1 MGPPLTPGHR
11 VIASPTMFPSLQFNT
26 PDIYSNS
33 PFQQPQTAPSY
44 PQQRLFWDGHANMN
58 TSNGLQPYQDPFAM
72 TQGQFDQPFGSS
84 STIIP
89 SFGGSPSFSQSQSY
103 DLPAMS
109 QPMSASYIDGAAFPA
124 PFSTSPRTMPPQND
138 NPSMFLSSPARRF
151 GNAESSQPQT
161 VQSLARDKP
170 AYHHQIEESRREREA
185 KRARKTDVRHP
196 SVTRSVME
204 ALRRPV
210 SPVKDSRPG
219 LKRSLTHSG
228 VGAKQAHLRQQSH
241 VSFLDTAS
249 NGSGSTARSRN
260 GRSSPLKNL
269 TDSINRQNNSSRN
282 SNRTSLSLTIDEN
295 GVAKTVIKEN
305 MNESDMDMDDSS
317 SDSGTSSRDDGD
329 FEMHRSQQNSFAFP
343 EEEEYTQPTHIAPS
357 RLQGHSKS
365 SSYSTMTSSSSAWQS
380 SKNSSTYSRGA
391 PLARG
396 HPPRK
401 PAALN
406 GTVEVVPTG
415 DAQQALKAIL
425 QDRPRSTSTVSSRQS
440 VQFNSS
446 PPIHQNNFS
455 TFNASPTTITDPD
468 LGTPSTDRESYISN
482 GSTRCVC
489 SSNTPESAS
498 LMIQWYG

>member
-1 MGPPLTPGHR
+1 MGPPQTPGHR
-11 VIASPTMFPSLQFNT
+11 VVVSPTMFPSLQFNT
-26 PDIYSNS
+26 PDIFSNS

-44 PQQRLFWDGHANMN
+44 PQQRLFWENHTNMD
-58 TSNGLQPYQDPFAM
+58 SSHGLQPYQDPFAM
-72 TQGQFDQPFGSS
+72 TQAQSEQSFGSS
-84 STIIP
+84 STVVP
-89 SFGGSPSFSQSQSY
+89 GFGSPSFPQSRSY

-109 QPMSASYIDGAAFPA
+109 QSMNTSYIHGAAFPA
-124 PFSTSPRTMPPQND
+124 PFSTSPPTLPPRND

-151 GNAESSQPQT
+151 GNAESSQPQPM
-161 VQSLARDKP
+161 QQLIRDKP

-185 KRARKTDVRHP
+185 KRARKTEARHP

-249 NGSGSTARSRN
+249 NGSGSTARSRD
-260 GRSSPLKNL
+260 GRSSPLRTL

-282 SNRTSLSLTIDEN
+282 SNRASLSLTIDEN
-295 GVAKTVIKEN
+295 GVAKTVIKKN
-305 MNESDMDMDDSS
+305 LNESDMDMDGSS
-317 SDSGTSSRDDGD
+317 SDSEISFRDDGD
-329 FEMHRSQQNSFAFP
+329 FDMLRSQQNSFAFLGD
-343 EEEEYTQPTHIAPS
+343 EEYTQPTHIAPS

-365 SSYSTMTSSSSAWQS
+365 SSYSTMTSNSSAWQS
-380 SKNSSTYSRGA
+380 SKNSSTHSRAA

-396 HPPRK
+396 HTQRK
-401 PAALN
+401 PATFN
-406 GTVEVVPTG
+406 GTMDVAPTG

-446 PPIHQNNFS
+446 PPIQQNSFS
-455 TFNASPTTITDPD
+455 IYNASPTTITDPD

-489 SSNTPESAS
+489 NSNTPESAS
-498 LMIQWYG
+498 LMIQW